1 MKRQCEE
8 VREKEPF
15 LDCER
20 RKNEIVLLNK
30 YYAVYPSY
38 RVVHKSYIFS
48 CKIWK
53 ISGTLV

>member
-30 YYAVYPSY
+30 YYA
-38 RVVHKSYIFS
+38 
-48 CKIWK
+48 
-53 ISGTLV
+53 TLKCGPYTLLRIV